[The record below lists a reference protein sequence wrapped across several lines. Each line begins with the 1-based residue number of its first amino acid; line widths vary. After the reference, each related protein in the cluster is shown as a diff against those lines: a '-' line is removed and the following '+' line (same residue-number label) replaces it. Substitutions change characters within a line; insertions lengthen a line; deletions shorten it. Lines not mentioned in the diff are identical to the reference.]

1 MQNIVLIGAGKGG
14 SILLELLHD
23 AGSFK
28 FIAVIDRNEDAPGI
42 IKGKELGIV
51 TSTEWQSFIT
61 PKVDVVIDAS
71 GDPALL
77 PELLKLR
84 DRSTVV
90 IPGEIASI
98 LVELIEDKKKTYQR
112 LDAQQSIQRLIFDSM
127 EEGIIGINNK
137 GHIIF
142 FNESAAKITGVESK
156 EVMGKA
162 VHEVIPH
169 SRLPQ
174 VAASGRSEVHQQLT
188 LESGT
193 KIVTSRF
200 PIVSDD
206 DQRIGAFAV
215 FKDISEIQQMAEE
228 LTNLREIQM
237 MLEAIIQ
244 SSDDAISVVDEK
256 GIGLLIN
263 PAYTRITGLK
273 EEDIIGRPAE
283 ADIADG
289 ESIHRQVLETRKPVR
304 GKQLQVGNDRKDVIV
319 NVAPVI
325 VNNRL
330 KGSVGV
336 IHDVTEMRT
345 MMKELDRARLLIRS
359 LESNLSFDDVIGE
372 SEKIQFAKD
381 QAKLAANVP
390 VTVLLRGE
398 TGVGKDLF
406 AHAIHRKSERKLR
419 KFVRVNCSSQE
430 SRDQLFDMDPTR
442 NLFVQADG
450 GTLFLDEIGELPLDL
465 QELLLKVVQSQ
476 TIDLSTDDKKTVDI
490 RVIASTS
497 EQLEK
502 QMRDGHFIEELYFLI
517 NKMPIYIPPLRER
530 PEDIPLILEH
540 LLVKLNKE
548 FGKQVEGFT
557 ERAIRALQLYEWPGN
572 VRELENVVSR
582 TLIFM
587 NVSDKQVEEKHLP
600 LTTLRQAQPSLPE
613 GSLSEL
619 VETYERRLIQDTLSV
634 FKGNKA
640 EAAKK
645 LNVSLR
651 TLYYKIEKLGIEE

>member
-1 MQNIVLIGAGKGG
+1 MLIGAGKGG
-14 SILLELLHD
+14 TALLDLLSD
-23 AGSFK
+23 VGNFTI
-28 FIAVIDRNEDAPGI
+28 IAVIDQNPEAPGLI
-42 IKGKELGIV
+42 TAQQMNIPTASDWRPFV
-51 TSTEWQSFIT
+51 TPEI
-61 PKVDVVIDAS
+61 DVVIDAS
-71 GDPALL
+71 GDKSLL
-77 PELLKLR
+77 PELLQLR

-98 LVELIEDKKKTYQR
+98 LVQLIDDKKSTYQ
-112 LDAQQSIQRLIFDSM
+112 LMDAQKTVQQLIFDSM
-127 EEGIIGINNK
+127 EEGIISVDERGMIT
-137 GHIIF
+137 F
-142 FNESAAKITGVESK
+142 FNESAAKITLVEAK
-156 EVMGKA
+156 EVIGKPI
-162 VHEVIPH
+162 HDVIPH

-174 VAASGRSEVHQQLT
+174 VVSTGRSEVHQQLT

-193 KIVTSRF
+193 KIVTARY
-200 PIVSDD
+200 PIHTESGD
-206 DQRIGAFAV
+206 RIGAFAV

-263 PAYTRITGLK
+263 RAYTRITGLT
-273 EEDIIGRPAE
+273 ETDIIGRPAE

-304 GKQLQVGNDRKDVIV
+304 GKQLQVGKDRKDVIV

-336 IHDVTEMRT
+336 IHDVTEMRS
-345 MMKELDRARLLIRS
+345 MMKELDRARLLIRT
-359 LESNLSFDDVIGE
+359 LESNLSFDDVIGL

-406 AHAIHRKSERKLR
+406 AHAIHRKSERKHN
-419 KFVRVNCSSQE
+419 KFIRVNCSSTE
-430 SRDQLFDMDPTR
+430 ATNQLFIDTHSQSLV
-442 NLFVQADG
+442 NQAAG
-450 GTLFLDEIGELPLDL
+450 GTLFLDEIGELPIDL
-465 QELLLKVVQSQ
+465 QKRVLKLLNDHSLEDDDGQSV
-476 TIDLSTDDKKTVDI
+476 KVDI
-490 RVIASTS
+490 RIIASTS
-497 EQLEK
+497 DQLEK
-502 QMRDGHFIEELYFLI
+502 NMRDGQFLEELYFQI
-517 NKMPIYIPPLRER
+517 NKMPIFIPPLRER
-530 PEDIPLILEH
+530 VEDIPEILDH

-548 FGKQVEGFT
+548 FGKQVDGFT
-557 ERAIRALQLYEWPGN
+557 DRAIRALQQYDWPGN
-572 VRELENVVSR
+572 VRELENVISR

-587 NVSDKQVEEKHLP
+587 NTTEKLVEEKHLP
-600 LTTLRQAQPSLPE
+600 LTTIRQTQPTLPE
-613 GSLSEL
+613 GSLSDL
-619 VETYERRLIQDTLSV
+619 METYERQLIVDSLAV

-640 EAAKK
+640 EVAKK
-645 LNVSLR
+645 LKISLR

>member
-14 SILLELLHD
+14 SALLELLRD
-23 AGSFK
+23 AGK
-28 FIAVIDRNEDAPGI
+28 FTFTAVIDKNPSAPGLRLAEQMNI
-42 IKGKELGIV
+42 PIANDWRSYI
-51 TSTEWQSFIT
+51 SAS
-61 PKVDVVIDAS
+61 VDVIIDAS
-71 GDPALL
+71 GDDTLL
-77 PELLKLR
+77 PELLDAR

-98 LVELIEDKKKTYQR
+98 LVQLIEDNKETYQQI
-112 LDAQQSIQRLIFDSM
+112 DAARSIQRLIFDSM
-127 EEGIIGINNK
+127 EEGIISIDQNGYITS
-137 GHIIF
+137 
-142 FNESAAKITGVESK
+142 FNESAARITQVDRKQVIGRP
-156 EVMGKA
+156 
-162 VHEVIPH
+162 VHEIIPD

-174 VAASGRSEVHQQLT
+174 VASFGRSEINQQLT

-193 KIVTSRF
+193 KIVTSRH
-200 PIVSDD
+200 PIITEAGE
-206 DQRIGAFAV
+206 RIGAFAV
-215 FKDISEIQQMAEE
+215 FQDISELQQMAEE
-228 LTNLREIQM
+228 ITNLREVQM

-289 ESIHRQVLETRKPVR
+289 ESIHRQVLDTRKPVR
-304 GKQLQVGNDRKDVIV
+304 GKQLQVGKDRKDVIV

-336 IHDVTEMRT
+336 IHDVTEIRS

-359 LESNLSFDDVIGE
+359 LESNLSFDDIVGV

-381 QAKLAANVP
+381 QAKLAAGVP
-390 VTVLLRGE
+390 VTVFLRGE

-406 AHAIHRKSERKLR
+406 AHAIHRKSERKHN
-419 KFVRVNCSSQE
+419 KFIRVNCSSE
-430 SRDQLFDMDPTR
+430 EARDQLFTSSDK
-442 NLFVQADG
+442 LSLAEQAIN
-450 GTLFLDEIGELPLDL
+450 GTLFLDEIGELTLSQQQHLLDL
-465 QELLLKVVQSQ
+465 LSYQKLPSRNELV
-476 TIDLSTDDKKTVDI
+476 DLRI
-490 RVIASTS
+490 IASTS
-497 EQLEK
+497 EPLEK
-502 QMRDGHFIEELYFLI
+502 NMRDGLFLEELYFQI
-517 NKMPIYIPPLRER
+517 NKMPIFIPPLRER
-530 PEDIPLILEH
+530 TEDIPIILDH

-548 FGKQVEGFT
+548 YGRQIAGFSDKAIQALKQ
-557 ERAIRALQLYEWPGN
+557 YDWPGN

-582 TLIFM
+582 TMIFM
-587 NVSDKQVEEKHLP
+587 NASELKVEEKHLP
-600 LTTLRQAQPSLPE
+600 LTTIRGKQPELPD
-613 GSLSEL
+613 GSLSDL
-619 VETYERRLIQDTLSV
+619 VESYERQLIQQTLTAY
-634 FKGNKA
+634 KGNKA
-640 EAAKK
+640 ATAKK